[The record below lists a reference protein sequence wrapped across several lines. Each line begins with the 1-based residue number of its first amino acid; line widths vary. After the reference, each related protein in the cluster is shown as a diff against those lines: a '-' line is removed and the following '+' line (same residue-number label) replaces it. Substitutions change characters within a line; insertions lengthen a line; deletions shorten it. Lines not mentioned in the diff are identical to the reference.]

1 MEKKGRPL
9 IFNNVEE
16 LEKKIQEYWDYCEE
30 REKPY
35 TISGLAYYLNT
46 TRQTIFNYSRRDDF
60 APIIERARDRVLMDT
75 EERLQ
80 ESGKNSTSGIIF
92 SLKNNF
98 KWTDKVE
105 IESTNTNVNNNVDLS
120 NLSVE
125 EIRELLKDED

>member
-46 TRQTIFNYSRRDDF
+46 TRQTIFNYSRRDEF

-80 ESGKNSTSGIIF
+80 ESGKNSTAGIIF